1 MESMATEILQHKRT
15 TWTNITRA
23 TPDDVR
29 ELGGRYPNFHPLDL
43 EDILSRIER
52 PKLDEYD
59 DYLFLVMQF
68 PLWDP
73 IQRVSRPSE
82 VDIFIGSG
90 FLVTIH
96 DGSLRALTRLYEQ
109 CQQDETTREQF
120 MGRGASRVFYAVID
134 RLIDDIFPM
143 LYKIDAKIR
152 KLEETIFVENER
164 EVIRELAYVRR
175 DVIAMRRIMHPQVEI
190 VSNLERVERTY
201 IHDEL
206 DVYFGDILDHLRKAE
221 DMVTDY
227 GEMVAGLVDTTNT
240 VATLETNEIMRILTI
255 ISVIVM
261 PLEIIVGF
269 YGMNVALPLQE
280 SDFAVGVIVGG
291 MFTIAFIMMVYF
303 KRRRWI

>member
-1 MESMATEILQHKRT
+1 MATEILQHKRT

-29 ELGGRYPNFHPLDL
+29 ALAERYPQFHPLDL

-73 IQRVSRPSE
+73 VQRVSRPAE

-109 CQQDETTREQF
+109 CQVEDDPSIREQF

-134 RLIDDIFPM
+134 RLIDGIFPM
-143 LYKIDAKIR
+143 LYKIDTKIR

-190 VSNLERVERTY
+190 LSNLERIERPY

-227 GEMVAGLVDTTNT
+227 GEVVAGLVDTTNT

-269 YGMNVALPLQE
+269 YGMNVGLPGQNNE
-280 SDFAVGVIVGG
+280 WAVWAIIGG
-291 MFTIAFIMMVYF
+291 MITISLSLLLYF
-303 KRRRWI
+303 RRRRWL